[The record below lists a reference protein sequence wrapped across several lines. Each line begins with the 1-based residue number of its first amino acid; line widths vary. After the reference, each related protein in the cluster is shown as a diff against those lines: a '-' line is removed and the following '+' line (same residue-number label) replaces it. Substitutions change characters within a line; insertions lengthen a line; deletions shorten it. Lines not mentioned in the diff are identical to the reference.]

1 MKKVVTR
8 FAPSPTGT
16 LHIGGVR
23 TALFNFV
30 YARQNN
36 GKFLV
41 RIEDTDRERSTKEF
55 ENNILENLSSIGL
68 DPDEKPINQSE
79 RNEIYINAAEKILE
93 SGHAYWCDCSAD
105 ELEIMRKEQ
114 SASGKKPMYD
124 GRSRDLGLS
133 RSDKTVLR
141 LATPEKGEVIVN
153 DLIRGKIRFN
163 NNELDDLILLRSD
176 GSPTYHLCNVV
187 DDYEQG
193 VTTVI
198 RGEDH
203 ILEGGSR
210 SWRVGDKIGESE
222 MAALRAVGFT
232 TDRHTYTLDD
242 DGMVDNIDSFW
253 SAQKF
258 GPKIW
263 PAGSNGRKWEELW
276 SIALSKILKNC
287 SDIDTLTACGGIL
300 YDSGGPDGSY
310 INNENHSIT
319 IYPENQGEYVSLFF
333 SSFQLESC
341 CDYLTI
347 YDGVGVSS
355 PVLQTGSNGTSLNG
369 LTFYASPTNESG
381 ALTITFTTDGSIT
394 FPGFS
399 AEIGCTTY
407 GPCFG
412 FDVNVLSTFESEEGA
427 GDASASLD
435 IILGNEPFEILW
447 STGDTT
453 SSINDLSAGNYSVS
467 ITQVILLVDFDK
479 KI

>member
-203 ILEGGSR
+203 ISNTPRQIHIQKALGYPSLEYAHLPLVLGTDKKRLSKRNAATSLEEYKEKGYLDTAILNTLARLGWSQ
-210 SWRVGDKIGESE
+210 GDKEVFYLDDLIKEFNLKDVQKAGAIFDISKLDWLNSQHLSNLSLKEFKQKLKPFLKNLNIELEDHLNADKLIESMRTSE
-222 MAALRAVGFT
+222 NTLSGISAALEPYYKDIKMYDEKA
-232 TDRHTYTLDD
+232 
-242 DGMVDNIDSFW
+242 IE
-253 SAQKF
+253 KF
-258 GPKIW
+258 IKDK
-263 PAGSNGRKWEELW
+263 SRL
-276 SIALSKILKNC
+276 
-287 SDIDTLTACGGIL
+287 
-300 YDSGGPDGSY
+300 
-310 INNENHSIT
+310 
-319 IYPENQGEYVSLFF
+319 
-333 SSFQLESC
+333 
-341 CDYLTI
+341 
-347 YDGVGVSS
+347 
-355 PVLQTGSNGTSLNG
+355 
-369 LTFYASPTNESG
+369 
-381 ALTITFTTDGSIT
+381 
-394 FPGFS
+394 
-399 AEIGCTTY
+399 
-407 GPCFG
+407 
-412 FDVNVLSTFESEEGA
+412 VLS
-427 GDASASLD
+427 L
-435 IILGNEPFEILW
+435 IHI
-447 STGDTT
+447 
-453 SSINDLSAGNYSVS
+453 
-467 ITQVILLVDFDK
+467 
-479 KI
+479 